1 MGLQRQP
8 ISGQVTQATYEAF
21 FGFVERPF
29 SLTPDPRYSFRSRSY
44 GRAFDM
50 LLHGIERRAGLLL
63 LTGDLGVGKTTLCRT
78 LIGKLDGSLHSVFV
92 PNGLVA
98 PDHLLRLMLQELGAA
113 ATPEARSAL
122 AAATHA
128 ELHQSLDEAVVV
140 LEAANRGVVLMID
153 EAQTLPSATVDV
165 IESLLRQ
172 AVDGDH
178 GLRILLSA
186 QPSASGAPAVHR
198 LLEERVEVRARLLS
212 FDRDEC
218 ARYIEHRLI
227 TAGGGATAIFSP
239 RAYELIYAMSGGLP
253 RLVNLICERALREC
267 AATGAHRIDPPLI
280 ESAASALELQRPR
293 LKRFRWY
300 GRPAS

>member
-1 MGLQRQP
+1 
-8 ISGQVTQATYEAF
+8 VTQATYEAF

-44 GRAFDM
+44 GRAFDT
-50 LLHGIERRAGLLL
+50 LLHGIDRRAGLLL

-78 LIGKLDGSLHSVFV
+78 LVGKLDTSLHSVFV
-92 PNGLVA
+92 PSGLVA
-98 PDHLLRLMLQELGAA
+98 PDHLLRLIVQEIGAA
-113 ATPEARSAL
+113 ITPEALNAL

-128 ELHQSLDEAVVV
+128 ELQQFLDDALVA
-140 LEAANRGVVLMID
+140 LEATNGGVVLLVD
-153 EAQTLPSATVDV
+153 EAQTLPPATVDV
-165 IESLLRQ
+165 IETLLRRE
-172 AVDGDH
+172 VEGEH
-178 GLRILLSA
+178 GLRVVLSA
-186 QPSASGAPAVHR
+186 QPSPSGAAAVHR
-198 LLEERVEVRARLLS
+198 ALDERVEVRARLLP

-227 TAGGGATAIFSP
+227 TAGGGGSAIFSP
-239 RAYELIYAMSGGLP
+239 RAYELIYAVSGGLP

-300 GRPAS
+300 TRSAS

>member
-1 MGLQRQP
+1 
-8 ISGQVTQATYEAF
+8 VTQPTYEAF

-44 GRAFDM
+44 GRAFDT
-50 LLHGIERRAGLLL
+50 LLHAVDRREGLLL

-78 LIGKLDGSLHSVFV
+78 LVAKFDSSMRAVFV

-98 PDHLLRLMLQELGAA
+98 PDHLLRLMLQALGAA
-113 ATPEARSAL
+113 ATAEARGALSSASL
-122 AAATHA
+122 A
-128 ELHQSLDEAVVV
+128 ELHQFVDDALVG
-140 LEAANRGVVLMID
+140 LEAENRGVVLIID
-153 EAQTLPSATVDV
+153 EAQTLPLGTVDA
-165 IESLLRQ
+165 IDSLLRRD
-172 AVDGDH
+172 AEGEH
-178 GLRILLSA
+178 ALRILLSA
-186 QPSASGAPAVHR
+186 QPSSSGAPAIHR
-198 LLEERVEVRARLLS
+198 SLEERVEVRARLLP

-227 TAGGGATAIFSP
+227 VAGGGATAVFSQ
-239 RAYELIYAMSGGLP
+239 RAFEVIYALSGGLP

-267 AATGAHRIDPPLI
+267 SATGAHRIEPLLI

-300 GRPAS
+300 SRPAS

>member
-1 MGLQRQP
+1 
-8 ISGQVTQATYEAF
+8 VTQASYEVF

-29 SLTPDPRYSFRSRSY
+29 SLTPEPRYSFRSRSY
-44 GRAFDM
+44 GRAFDT
-50 LLHGIERRAGLLL
+50 LLHGIDRRAGLLL

-78 LIGKLDGSLHSVFV
+78 LAGKLDTSLRLVFV

-98 PDHLLRLMLQELGAA
+98 PDHLLRLMVQELGVA
-113 ATPEARSAL
+113 ATAEAKNAL
-122 AAATHA
+122 AVATHA
-128 ELHQSLDEAVVV
+128 ELHQILDDALVGV
-140 LEAANRGVVLMID
+140 EAASGGVVLMID
-153 EAQTLPSATVDV
+153 EAQTLPTATVEI
-165 IESLLRQ
+165 IESLLRRD
-172 AVDGDH
+172 VDGEYV
-178 GLRILLSA
+178 LRILLSA

-198 LLEERVEVRARLLS
+198 TLEERVEVRARLLP

-227 TAGGGATAIFSP
+227 TAGGGGTAIFSP

-300 GRPAS
+300 SRPAS